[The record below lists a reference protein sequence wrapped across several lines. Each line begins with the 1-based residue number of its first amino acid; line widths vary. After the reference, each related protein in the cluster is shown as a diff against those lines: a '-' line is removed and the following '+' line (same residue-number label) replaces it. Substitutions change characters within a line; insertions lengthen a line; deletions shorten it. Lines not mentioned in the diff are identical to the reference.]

1 MLELVLLD
9 GSRRRFPVDEGNELT
24 VGVAARCSVRLS
36 APDVS
41 RAHALLTSRNGR
53 TIVLDLGSTNGTF
66 VNGKRVKE
74 TELAPGDFLRFS
86 SVVAQVLPVSTG
98 QSGDGAPREV
108 TERVARPEPGEPENR
123 SRSSDQMPIVVH
135 ESLEWLLSRW
145 GSGARSAQEE
155 LVEWLVGEREFRG
168 AAVLQEVNGEIIV
181 VAAQGEIGAVLEDPA
196 CESLV
201 RGGADGAGST
211 EGISVTIANQAVLA
225 MKAPDLPWLVLVPN
239 LAMPDFTELS
249 LVARLLAVA
258 RRLDRDAAV

>member
-41 RAHALLTSRNGR
+41 RAHALLTSRNGK

-74 TELAPGDFLRFS
+74 TVLAPGDFLRFS
-86 SVVAQVLPVSTG
+86 SVVAQVLPVSSG
-98 QSGDGAPREV
+98 QSGDGSPRQE
-108 TERVARPEPGEPENR
+108 TERVPRPETGEPESR
-123 SRSSDQMPIVVH
+123 SPSSDQMPIMVH

-145 GSGARSAQEE
+145 GNGARSAQEE
-155 LVEWLVGEREFRG
+155 LVEWLVGERGLRG
-168 AAVLQEVNGEIIV
+168 VALLQLVGSEIVV
-181 VAAQGEIGAVLEDPA
+181 VAAQGEIGAMLEDPA
-196 CESLV
+196 CEELV
-201 RGGADGAGST
+201 RRGSEATGST
-211 EGISVTIANQAVLA
+211 EGISLTIADQAVLA
-225 MKAPDLPWLVLVPN
+225 MKAPDLPWLLLIPN
-239 LAMPDFTELS
+239 LATPDFRELS

-258 RRLDRDAAV
+258 RRLDRGATF